1 MTVGPPIRS
10 LETELAALRPLHLN
24 DAEALFEILGDPATM
39 RYFGKVHGNSGET
52 RALLSDLSLE
62 EGGGKWHRLWAVMPK
77 GETACR
83 GWVGLMNRIP
93 DQDNAEFSI
102 ILHADWRGRGLARQA
117 ARAALAY
124 GFADWGLHR
133 VYANVVPAN
142 QSSLRLFETLG
153 FRREGLQ
160 RETFQKDGA
169 YHDDLLYALLAR
181 EFDAGADRLA

>member
-1 MTVGPPIRS
+1 MTVDPPIRS
-10 LETELAALRPLHLN
+10 LETELAALRPLHPD
-24 DAEALFEILGDPATM
+24 DAGCLFEIQSDPATM
-39 RYFGKVHGNSGET
+39 CYFGKVHEDSAET
-52 RALLSDLSLE
+52 RALLTDLSLE
-62 EGGGKWHRLWAVMPK
+62 EGGGKWHRLWAIVPA

-93 DQDNAEFSI
+93 DQDNAEVGI
-102 ILHADWRGRGLARQA
+102 ILHADWRGRGLAKQA
-117 ARAALAY
+117 TRAALAY

-142 QSSLRLFETLG
+142 GPSVRLFEALG

-181 EFDAGADRLA
+181 EFEAG

>member
-1 MTVGPPIRS
+1 MTADPPIGA
-10 LETELAALRPLHLN
+10 LETDLADLRPLHPD
-24 DAEALFEILGDPATM
+24 DAEALFEVLGDPSTM
-39 RYFGKVHGNSGET
+39 RYFGKTHEGPAET
-52 RALLSDLSLE
+52 RGLLTDLSLE
-62 EGGGKWHRLWAVMPK
+62 EGGGKWHRLWAIVPT

-102 ILHADWRGRGLARQA
+102 LLHEGWRGRGLARQA

-142 QSSLRLFETLG
+142 APSVRLFESLG

-160 RETFQKDGA
+160 HETFQKDGA

-181 EFDAGADRLA
+181 EFDHALG